1 MPCASYKS
9 NSIGRATRVPSVIPQ
24 KIPPS
29 RVEQSGKSTTPMEPK
44 DYHSVE
50 IYEKSPDINLVIS
63 YHENLEINTHAW
75 NNQEKV
81 QRQWMHRTNLTASEG
96 QPESPLSYLKKSHP
110 HAWNNQEKVQ
120 RQWNQKTTTVWKF
133 TKNHPI
139 SIW

>member
-1 MPCASYKS
+1 VEQSGKSTTPMDASYKS

-63 YHENLEINTHAW
+63 YHENLEINI
-75 NNQEKV
+75 EM
-81 QRQWMHRTNLTASEG
+81 RG
-96 QPESPLSYLKKSHP
+96 
-110 HAWNNQEKVQ
+110 
-120 RQWNQKTTTVWKF
+120 
-133 TKNHPI
+133 
-139 SIW
+139 